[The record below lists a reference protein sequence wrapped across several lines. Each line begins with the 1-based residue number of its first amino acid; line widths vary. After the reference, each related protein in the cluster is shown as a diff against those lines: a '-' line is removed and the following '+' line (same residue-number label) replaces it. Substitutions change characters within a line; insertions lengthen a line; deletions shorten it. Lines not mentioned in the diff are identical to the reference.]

1 MYSVPAV
8 ECVSSPDEVVIQRRY
23 GGFTS
28 LPTASFCQE
37 DAGGT
42 RTHRHRLLRHVLRIG
57 SQDVF
62 KSNDRRRL

>member
-28 LPTASFCQE
+28 LPTASP
-37 DAGGT
+37 
-42 RTHRHRLLRHVLRIG
+42 
-57 SQDVF
+57 
-62 KSNDRRRL
+62 KRRRGWDSNPQTPAYKACTPHRQSGCLQIK